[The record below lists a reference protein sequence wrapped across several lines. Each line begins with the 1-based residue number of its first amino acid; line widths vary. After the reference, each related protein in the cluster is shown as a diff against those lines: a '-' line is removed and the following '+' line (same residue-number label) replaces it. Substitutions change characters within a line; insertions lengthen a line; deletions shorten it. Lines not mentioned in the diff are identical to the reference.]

1 MCYNRKNYL
10 PRDETQE
17 FVIRFLEGI
26 VMQEKGFKAGFQAA
40 LPTALGYISIGIAFG
55 IVASASGLSAFEVG
69 LMSLLVY
76 GGSAQFV
83 MCAMLLARA
92 DLTSVTLT
100 VFLVNLR
107 NMLMSLHATTIF
119 TETSFLNNIGIAS
132 LITDES
138 YGVLLGE
145 NVHNKSIAASWM
157 HGNNL
162 LSYAAWVLSTI
173 VGTLLGGIIPNPE
186 SFGLDFA
193 LIGMF
198 IGLFVFQFEAMISE
212 GIKKLLLILATV
224 AISFLV
230 CAVFL
235 SSALAVLVSTL
246 IGCSVGVMLD
256 ER

>member
-1 MCYNRKNYL
+1 MVFCW
-10 PRDETQE
+10 
-17 FVIRFLEGI
+17 
-26 VMQEKGFKAGFQAA
+26 EK
-40 LPTALGYISIGIAFG
+40 
-55 IVASASGLSAFEVG
+55 
-69 LMSLLVY
+69 
-76 GGSAQFV
+76 
-83 MCAMLLARA
+83 
-92 DLTSVTLT
+92 
-100 VFLVNLR
+100 
-107 NMLMSLHATTIF
+107 
-119 TETSFLNNIGIAS
+119 
-132 LITDES
+132 
-138 YGVLLGE
+138 

-198 IGLFVFQFEAMISE
+198 IGLLVFQFDAMLSE
-212 GIKKLLLILATV
+212 GIKKLLLILAAV

>member
-1 MCYNRKNYL
+1 
-10 PRDETQE
+10 
-17 FVIRFLEGI
+17 
-26 VMQEKGFKAGFQAA
+26 MQEKGFKEGLQDA
-40 LPTALGYISIGIAFG
+40 LPTALGYISIGLAFG
-55 IVASASGLSAFEVG
+55 IVASASGLSAVEVG

-76 GGSAQFV
+76 GGSAQFA
-83 MCAMLLARA
+83 MCDMLLARA
-92 DLTSVTLT
+92 DLASVTLT

-119 TETSFLNNIGIAS
+119 TQTSFLNNIGIAS

-162 LSYAAWVLSTI
+162 LSYVAWVLSTI
-173 VGTLLGGIIPNPE
+173 AGTLLGSIIPNPE
-186 SFGLDFA
+186 TFGLDFA

-198 IGLFVFQFEAMISE
+198 IGLLVFQFEAMVSE
-212 GIKKLLLILATV
+212 GIKKLGIILAAV

-230 CAVFL
+230 CAIFL

-246 IGCSVGVMLD
+246 IGCSVGGVLD

>member
-1 MCYNRKNYL
+1 
-10 PRDETQE
+10 
-17 FVIRFLEGI
+17 
-26 VMQEKGFKAGFQAA
+26 MQEKGFKAGFQAA

>member
-1 MCYNRKNYL
+1 
-10 PRDETQE
+10 
-17 FVIRFLEGI
+17 
-26 VMQEKGFKAGFQAA
+26 MQEKGFKVGLQDA
-40 LPTALGYISIGIAFG
+40 LPTALGYISIGLAFG
-55 IVASASGLSAFEVG
+55 IVASASGLSALEVG
-69 LMSLLVY
+69 LMSLWVY
-76 GGSAQFV
+76 GGSAQFA
-83 MCAMLLARA
+83 MCAMLLAHA
-92 DLTSVTLT
+92 DLASVTLT

-119 TETSFLNNIGIAS
+119 TKTSFLNNIGIAS

-198 IGLFVFQFEAMISE
+198 IGLLVFQFDAMLSE
-212 GIKKLLLILATV
+212 GIKKLLLVLAAV

>member
-1 MCYNRKNYL
+1 
-10 PRDETQE
+10 
-17 FVIRFLEGI
+17 
-26 VMQEKGFKAGFQAA
+26 MQEKGFKEGLQDA
-40 LPTALGYISIGIAFG
+40 LPTALGYISIGLAFG
-55 IVASASGLSAFEVG
+55 IVASASGLSAVEVG

-76 GGSAQFV
+76 GGSAQFA

-92 DLTSVTLT
+92 DLASVTLT

-107 NMLMSLHATTIF
+107 NMLMSLHTTTIF
-119 TETSFLNNIGIAS
+119 TKTSFLNNIGIAS

-173 VGTLLGGIIPNPE
+173 VGTLLGSIIPNPE
-186 SFGLDFA
+186 TFGLDFA

-198 IGLFVFQFEAMISE
+198 IGLLVFQFEAMVSE
-212 GIKKLLLILATV
+212 GIKKLGIILAAV

-230 CAVFL
+230 CAIFL

-246 IGCSVGVMLD
+246 IGCSVGVVLD

>member
-26 VMQEKGFKAGFQAA
+26 VMQEKGFKAGLRAA

>member
-10 PRDETQE
+10 TRDETQE
-17 FVIRFLEGI
+17 FVIRFFRGA
-26 VMQEKGFKAGFQAA
+26 VMQEKGFKAGLRAA

>member
-1 MCYNRKNYL
+1 
-10 PRDETQE
+10 
-17 FVIRFLEGI
+17 
-26 VMQEKGFKAGFQAA
+26 MQEKGFKEGVQDA
-40 LPTALGYISIGIAFG
+40 LPTALGYISIGLAFG
-55 IVASASGLSAFEVG
+55 IVASASGLSAVEVG

-76 GGSAQFV
+76 GGSAQFA

-92 DLTSVTLT
+92 DLASVTLT

-119 TETSFLNNIGIAS
+119 TQTSFLNNIGIAS

-173 VGTLLGGIIPNPE
+173 VGTLLGSIIPNPE
-186 SFGLDFA
+186 TFGLDFA

-198 IGLFVFQFEAMISE
+198 IGLLVFQIEAMVSE
-212 GIKKLLLILATV
+212 GIKKLGIILAAV

-230 CAVFL
+230 CAIFL

-246 IGCSVGVMLD
+246 IGCSVGVVLD

>member
-1 MCYNRKNYL
+1 
-10 PRDETQE
+10 
-17 FVIRFLEGI
+17 
-26 VMQEKGFKAGFQAA
+26 MQEKGFKEGVQDA
-40 LPTALGYISIGIAFG
+40 LPTALGYISIGLAFG
-55 IVASASGLSAFEVG
+55 IVASASKLSAVEVG

-76 GGSAQFV
+76 GGSAQFA

-92 DLTSVTLT
+92 DLASVTLT

-119 TETSFLNNIGIAS
+119 TQTSFLNNIGIAS

-173 VGTLLGGIIPNPE
+173 VGTLLGSIIPNPE
-186 SFGLDFA
+186 TFGLDFA

-198 IGLFVFQFEAMISE
+198 IGLLVFQIEAMVSE
-212 GIKKLLLILATV
+212 GIKKLGTILAAV

-230 CAVFL
+230 CAIFL

-246 IGCSVGVMLD
+246 IGCSVGVVLD

>member
-1 MCYNRKNYL
+1 
-10 PRDETQE
+10 
-17 FVIRFLEGI
+17 
-26 VMQEKGFKAGFQAA
+26 MQEKGFKEGLQAA
-40 LPTALGYISIGIAFG
+40 LPTALGYISIGLAFG
-55 IVASASGLSAFEVG
+55 IVASASGLSALEVG

-76 GGSAQFV
+76 GGSAQF
-83 MCAMLLARA
+83 AMLLAHA
-92 DLTSVTLT
+92 DLASVTLT

-119 TETSFLNNIGIAS
+119 TKTSFLNNIGIAS

-145 NVHNKSIAASWM
+145 NVHNKSIVASWM

-198 IGLFVFQFEAMISE
+198 IGLLVFQFDAMLSE
-212 GIKKLLLILATV
+212 GFKKLLLVLAAV

>member
-1 MCYNRKNYL
+1 
-10 PRDETQE
+10 
-17 FVIRFLEGI
+17 
-26 VMQEKGFKAGFQAA
+26 MQEKGFKEGLQDA
-40 LPTALGYISIGIAFG
+40 LPTALGYISIGLAFG
-55 IVASASGLSAFEVG
+55 IVASASGLSAVEVV

-76 GGSAQFV
+76 GGSAQFA

-92 DLTSVTLT
+92 DLASVTLT

-119 TETSFLNNIGIAS
+119 TQTSFLNNIGIAS

-173 VGTLLGGIIPNPE
+173 VGTLLGSIIPNPE
-186 SFGLDFA
+186 TFGLDFA

-198 IGLFVFQFEAMISE
+198 IGLLVFQIEAMVSE
-212 GIKKLLLILATV
+212 GIKKLGIILAAV

-230 CAVFL
+230 CAIFL

-246 IGCSVGVMLD
+246 IGCSVGVVLD

>member
-1 MCYNRKNYL
+1 M
-10 PRDETQE
+10 
-17 FVIRFLEGI
+17 
-26 VMQEKGFKAGFQAA
+26 
-40 LPTALGYISIGIAFG
+40 
-55 IVASASGLSAFEVG
+55 
-69 LMSLLVY
+69 
-76 GGSAQFV
+76 
-83 MCAMLLARA
+83 
-92 DLTSVTLT
+92 
-100 VFLVNLR
+100 
-107 NMLMSLHATTIF
+107 F
-119 TETSFLNNIGIAS
+119 T
-132 LITDES
+132 
-138 YGVLLGE
+138 
-145 NVHNKSIAASWM
+145 HNKSIVASWM

-198 IGLFVFQFEAMISE
+198 IGLLVFQFDAMLSE
-212 GIKKLLLILATV
+212 GFKKLLLVLAAV

>member
-1 MCYNRKNYL
+1 
-10 PRDETQE
+10 
-17 FVIRFLEGI
+17 
-26 VMQEKGFKAGFQAA
+26 MQGKGFKEGLQDA
-40 LPTALGYISIGIAFG
+40 LPTALGYISIGLAFG
-55 IVASASGLSAFEVG
+55 IVASASGLSAVEVG

-76 GGSAQFV
+76 GGSAQFA

-92 DLTSVTLT
+92 DLASVTLT

-119 TETSFLNNIGIAS
+119 TQTSFLNNIGISS

-173 VGTLLGGIIPNPE
+173 VGTLLGSIIPNPE
-186 SFGLDFA
+186 TFGLDFA

-198 IGLFVFQFEAMISE
+198 IGLLVFQFEAMVSE
-212 GIKKLLLILATV
+212 GVKKLGIILAAV

-230 CAVFL
+230 CAIFL

-246 IGCSVGVMLD
+246 IGCSVGVVLD